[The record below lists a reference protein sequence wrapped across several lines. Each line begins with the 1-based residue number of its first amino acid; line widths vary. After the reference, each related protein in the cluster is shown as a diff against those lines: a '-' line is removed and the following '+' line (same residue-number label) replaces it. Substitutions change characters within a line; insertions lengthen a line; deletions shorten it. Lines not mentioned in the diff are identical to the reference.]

1 MFFYDDL
8 TREAI
13 SHFVGSFS
21 MSLEEARARLEY
33 LEFRAAQLAAEQ
45 AEQGETMEALPTV
58 WPDYQLL
65 DLNPNIHY
73 EFDGYSYYDDV
84 PAALNFYEWDGIG
97 MRAHLMPPPVEGTF
111 NPYTIALTGGVRF
124 ITFQHEV
131 LPNSFAVVSRSENV
145 LEDNDYLSNTGLF
158 YHFDYQA
165 PSLIS
170 FLDALEAAGITGR
183 FSFTEADN
191 PAGNLSATVAAWTE
205 TAQTMQTGAPGVGQQ
220 VLATGDDT
228 GQLYQNG
235 IVVEEAAR
243 LDEVI
248 KHLRGRAPDDDAEA
262 NSDDVVLEGPQ
273 SASGELASLVDTAG
287 TSASLQISA
296 GNNTLINRAILVDVW
311 GKAATIA
318 VAGDYYDLDII
329 SQTNV
334 LAAPHLAGL
343 GEWATDPSTGSYN
356 IASIM
361 NTGSNLPM
369 DVAPVGNHSLWN
381 ITFHDGDMTF
391 VNWLTQKN
399 YLVDNDTI
407 VYQED
412 GSGTTIMSGGNILTN
427 ALNLTELSTF
437 FDLILIGGDYYS
449 ANVISQTNVMVNF
462 DQVIAEGTQDASMP
476 MPDGQIDNLLWNEAY
491 IVSNYNSSVVDL
503 DPASA
508 NRLATAGEEDL
519 GDDFL
524 SGLFSGEASPFNQLN
539 VLYIS
544 GDVYDINYLE
554 QVNILGDSDSI
565 ATLGVDVSSEG
576 TSINGDSNLLYNAA
590 VIQEASVDNVV
601 RVGGDTYSEA
611 LLYQAEILTADVEQP
626 DHGGAGL
633 ASEAVVFL
641 ADGMLT
647 NGDNDLETV
656 NLNQVPDEVCV
667 DPMAT
672 MVA

>member
-13 SHFVGSFS
+13 SHFVGSFA

-45 AEQGETMEALPTV
+45 AEQGDTMEALLTV

-73 EFDGYSYYDDV
+73 EFNGYRLFDDI

-97 MRAHLMPPPVEGTF
+97 MRANLTLPPNDGTY
-111 NPYTIALTGGVRF
+111 NPYTITLTGGVIF
-124 ITFQHEV
+124 ITYHHEV
-131 LPNSFAVVSRSENV
+131 LPNSFAVLSRSEN
-145 LEDNDYLSNTGLF
+145 LLDDNDYLSNTGLS
-158 YHFDYQA
+158 YRFDAEA
-165 PSLIS
+165 PSLTA
-170 FLDALEAAGITGR
+170 FVDALEAAGITGR
-183 FSFTEADN
+183 FGFSEADN
-191 PAGNLSATVAAWTE
+191 PAGNLSATVEAWAE
-205 TAQTMQTGAPGVGQQ
+205 TAKAMQTGAPGVGQQ
-220 VLATGDDT
+220 VLVTGEET

-235 IVVEEAAR
+235 VVVEEAAR

-248 KHLRGRAPDDDAEA
+248 KQLKGRAPDEDADGLAE
-262 NSDDVVLEGPQ
+262 DVTDNGPQ
-273 SASGELASLVDTAG
+273 SASGQIALLEETAAG
-287 TSASLQISA
+287 SASLQIST
-296 GNNTLINRAILVDVW
+296 GNNTMINQAVVLDVW

-334 LAAPHLAGL
+334 LASPHLAGL
-343 GEWATDPSTGSYN
+343 GALASDPTTGSYN
-356 IASIM
+356 IASIL
-361 NTGSNLPM
+361 NTGSDLPV
-369 DVAPVGNHSLWN
+369 DATSIGNHALWD

-391 VNWLTQKN
+391 VNWLTQTN

-412 GSGTTIMSGGNILTN
+412 NSGTMITSGGNVLTN
-427 ALNLTELSTF
+427 GLNLTELSTF
-437 FDLILIGGDYYS
+437 FDMILIGGNYYS
-449 ANVISQTNVMVNF
+449 ANVISQTNVLVNF
-462 DQVIAEGTQDASMP
+462 DQIISDGTGDAP
-476 MPDGQIDNLLWNEAY
+476 LAGPDGQIDNLLWNEAY
-491 IVSNYNSSVVDL
+491 IVSNFNNTVVDL
-503 DPASA
+503 DPVSA
-508 NRLATAGEEDL
+508 NRLATADEDDL
-519 GDDFL
+519 DSDFL
-524 SGLFSGEASPFNQLN
+524 SGAFSGEASPVNMLN
-539 VLYIS
+539 VLYVS

-565 ATLGVDVSSEG
+565 ATLGVDVASED

-590 VIQEASVDNVV
+590 VIQEASVDTVV
-601 RVGGDTYSEA
+601 RVGGETYSEA
-611 LLYQAEILTADVEQP
+611 LLYQAEILTADVAQP
-626 DHGGAGL
+626 DEGGAHL

-647 NGDNDLETV
+647 DADNSFETV
-656 NLNQVPDEVCV
+656 NLNQMPDEVCV

>member
-45 AEQGETMEALPTV
+45 AEEADTMEALLTV
-58 WPDYQLL
+58 WPDYRLL

-73 EFDGYSYYDDV
+73 EFDGYRLYDDI

-97 MRAHLMPPPVEGTF
+97 MRANLTLPPHEGTY
-111 NPYTIALTGGVRF
+111 NPYTIALTGGTIF
-124 ITFQHEV
+124 ITYHHQV
-131 LPNSFAVVSRSENV
+131 LPNSFAVLSRSENM
-145 LEDNDYLSNTGLF
+145 LEDNDYLSNTGL
-158 YHFDYQA
+158 YYRFDSEA
-165 PSLIS
+165 PSLTA
-170 FLDALEAAGITGR
+170 FFDALEAAGITGR
-183 FSFTEADN
+183 FGFSESDN
-191 PAGNLSATVAAWTE
+191 PAGDLSATVAAWAE
-205 TAQTMQTGAPGVGQQ
+205 TARAMQTGAPGAGQQ
-220 VLATGDDT
+220 VLATGEET

-235 IVVEEAAR
+235 VVVDEAAR

-248 KHLRGRAPDDDAEA
+248 KQLKGRAPDEDGEPE
-262 NSDDVVLEGPQ
+262 DVLDEGPQ
-273 SASGELASLVDTAG
+273 GASGQIALLEE
-287 TSASLQISA
+287 TSGSSTSLQISA
-296 GNNTLINRAILVDVW
+296 GNNTLINQAVVLEVW

-334 LAAPHLAGL
+334 LASPHLAGL
-343 GEWATDPSTGSYN
+343 DAFASDPTTGSYN

-361 NTGSNLPM
+361 NTVGSDLPM
-369 DVAPVGNHSLWN
+369 DATPVGNHAFWDV
-381 ITFHDGDMTF
+381 TYHEGDMTF

-399 YLVDNDTI
+399 YVIDNDTI

-412 GSGTTIMSGGNILTN
+412 DSGTMISSGGNVVTN
-427 ALNLTELSTF
+427 GLNLTELSTF
-437 FDLILIGGDYYS
+437 FDLILIGGNYYS
-449 ANVISQTNVMVNF
+449 ANVISQTNILVNF
-462 DQVIAEGTQDASMP
+462 DQIISEGTDGVPLSG
-476 MPDGQIDNLLWNEAY
+476 PDGQIDNLLWNEAY
-491 IVSNYNSSVVDL
+491 IVSNFNSTIVDL
-503 DPASA
+503 DPLSA
-508 NRLATAGEEDL
+508 NLLATAGEDDL
-519 GDDFL
+519 GGDFL
-524 SGLFSGEASPFNQLN
+524 SGIFSGEASPFNQLN
-539 VLYIS
+539 VLYVS

-554 QVNILGDSDSI
+554 QINILGDSDSI
-565 ATLGVDVSSEG
+565 ATLGVDVGSED

-590 VIQEASVDNVV
+590 VIQEASVDTVV
-601 RVGGDTYSEA
+601 RVGGETYSEA
-611 LLYQAEILTADVEQP
+611 LLYQAEILTADVSQPEQ
-626 DHGGAGL
+626 GGAHL

-647 NGDNDLETV
+647 DADSNIETV
-656 NLNQVPDEVCV
+656 NLNQMPDEVCV